1 MYDSLSLPA
10 GLGELE
16 AGDPG
21 VGRRRDNFSR
31 TSKLVHNTH
40 SHKRE
45 AQGIAQDRSNSLE
58 LGGS

>member
-21 VGRRRDNFSR
+21 VGRRRDNFFR
-31 TSKLVHNTH
+31 TAQLTYNTY
-40 SHKRE
+40 SHKRD
-45 AQGIAQDRSNSLE
+45 AHTVA
-58 LGGS
+58 